1 MASWDECEYEG
12 EVESE
17 DSERAITQMDPLE
30 LRFSQRKMRNVFA
43 DGKLIADSVNQV
55 RPVRRT
61 LEEQNIYGA
70 PWRLEA
76 PFPAIEVL
84 RFRCKLRDETTG
96 RPLLDPVTKKEM
108 FEEESWFTLD
118 NRRLYCLQRVA
129 VDLLPERCT
138 VDTVA
143 EIRKE
148 RRLREIRKFRTLDG
162 GRSINVGSVVDGVPF
177 ETWSWE
183 EARSEDRQKSKGH
196 KGKEGKEGKEGKDAK
211 SGSKGKSGK
220 GGKGKDKGRRD
231 KLQGV
236 VAVAGRGRVGHVG
249 RASAS
254 HGASVR
260 SASMRD
266 MGWQGGVAASLLGS
280 FSGTL
285 GGQLRICSLTQEGQ
299 AKVRCLQACGWG
311 FWLVGQLLGQ
321 VAILLAPASLT
332 ACVTFSGSLLSISAL
347 ALRNWSQV
355 GAG

>member
-1 MASWDECEYEG
+1 MEHMMNIWTWIMFVFCETQSCPKRLKSAFDLTSKLFRLMASWDECEYEG

-220 GGKGKDKGRRD
+220 GGKGKDKGRNEKGKGKGEISYKGWWPWQD
-231 KLQGV
+231 WYGYWD
-236 VAVAGRGRVGHVG
+236 GRGGHNTYGAYGAYDAYGYKG
-249 RASAS
+249 R
-254 HGASVR
+254 G
-260 SASMRD
+260 
-266 MGWQGGVAASLLGS
+266 
-280 FSGTL
+280 
-285 GGQLRICSLTQEGQ
+285 
-299 AKVRCLQACGWG
+299 K
-311 FWLVGQLLGQ
+311 
-321 VAILLAPASLT
+321 
-332 ACVTFSGSLLSISAL
+332 
-347 ALRNWSQV
+347 
-355 GAG
+355 